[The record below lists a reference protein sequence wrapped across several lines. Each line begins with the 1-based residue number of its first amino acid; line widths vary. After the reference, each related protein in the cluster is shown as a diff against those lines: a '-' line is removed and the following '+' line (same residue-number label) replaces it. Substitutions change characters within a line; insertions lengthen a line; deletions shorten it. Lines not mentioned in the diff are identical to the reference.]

1 MSALYDTIGT
11 TYAQYRVP
19 DERIARQVASALRD
33 SASVVNVGS
42 GTGAY
47 EPRATGV
54 LGVEPSRVMLS
65 QRESGT
71 APVLQGVAE
80 RLPLADS
87 SFDASLAL
95 LTVHHWPD
103 AEMGL
108 AEMVRVSRRQIVLTW
123 DPAVFRRFWLIE
135 EYLPEIAEREAQLAT
150 LGAVCRALNVVD
162 VQTVPVPW
170 DCTDGFCGA
179 YWQRPERYLD
189 PGARGAIS
197 AISLLDPA
205 DVERAMHRLK
215 RDLDDGSWTARHPG
229 LGELSELDLGYRLV
243 VAERA

>member
-1 MSALYDTIGT
+1 MSALYDRIGT
-11 TYAQYRVP
+11 TYGQYRLP
-19 DERIARQVASALRD
+19 DERIARQIASALHG
-33 SASVVNVGS
+33 AATVVNVGS

-47 EPRATGV
+47 EPRTTDV
-54 LGVEPSRVMLS
+54 LGVEPSRVMIS

-87 SFDASLAL
+87 SFEASLAL

-103 AEMGL
+103 AEVGL
-108 AEMVRVSRRQIVLTW
+108 AEMIRVSRRQIVLTW
-123 DPAVFRRFWLIE
+123 DPSVFRCFWLIE
-135 EYLPEIAEREAQLAT
+135 EYLPEVAEQEAQLAT
-150 LGAVCRALNVVD
+150 VDAVCRALNVVD

-170 DCTDGFCGA
+170 DCSDGFCGA
-179 YWQRPERYLD
+179 YWRRPERYLD

-205 DVERAMHRLK
+205 HVERAMQRLK
-215 RDLDDGSWTARHPG
+215 RDLDDGAWTTRHQG
-229 LGELSELDLGYRLV
+229 LGALSELDLGYRLV
-243 VAERA
+243 IAERA